1 MDRRNIFKA
10 LFAAGVGAFATRR
23 ASAQAP
29 RARKVVYHL
38 ADVEKVSFVLGNVRN
53 HLAGVGGAEAIKL
66 AVAVHG
72 PPQGVFRHGGTKF
85 AVHDD
90 KRDSLKAG
98 VEFFACAHT
107 MAAQKWALVDLLPG
121 FVVAEKGAVVLLADL
136 QAQGWAY
143 LRP

>member
-10 LFAAGVGAFATRR
+10 ILAAGVGAFGTRS

-29 RARKVVYHL
+29 RASNVVYHL

-53 HLAGVGGAEAIKL
+53 HLAGAGADPIRL

-72 PPQGVFRHGGTKF
+72 PALGVFRLGGTNV
-85 AVHDD
+85 ALQDD
-90 KRDSLKAG
+90 MRDSLKAG
-98 VEFFACAHT
+98 VGFFACANT
-107 MAAQKWALVDLLPG
+107 MAARNWTLSDLLPG

>member
-10 LFAAGVGAFATRR
+10 FFAAGFGAFATRR
-23 ASAQAP
+23 ASAEAAQ
-29 RARKVVYHL
+29 ARKVVYHL

-53 HLAGVGGAEAIKL
+53 HLAGAGGADAIKL

-72 PPQGVFRHGGTKF
+72 PALGVFRLGGTNV
-85 AVHDD
+85 AVQDD
-90 KRDSLKAG
+90 MRDSLEAG
-98 VEFFACAHT
+98 VGFFACANT
-107 MAAQKWALVDLLPG
+107 MAARNWTLGDLLPG

>member
-10 LFAAGVGAFATRR
+10 FVAAGIGAVATRR
-23 ASAQAP
+23 ARAQTT
-29 RARKVVYHL
+29 RATKVVYHL
-38 ADVEKVSFVLGNVRN
+38 ADVEKVAFVLGNVRN
-53 HLAGVGGAEAIKL
+53 HLAGAGEISL

-72 PPQGVFRHGGTKF
+72 PALGVFRLGGTNV
-85 AVHDD
+85 AVLEDM
-90 KRDSLKAG
+90 RDSLKAG
-98 VEFFACAHT
+98 VGFFACANT
-107 MAAQKWALVDLLPG
+107 MAARNWTLGDLLPG

>member
-10 LFAAGVGAFATRR
+10 FVAAGVGVFAPGR
-23 ASAQAP
+23 ASAGET
-29 RARKVVYHL
+29 RASKVVYHL
-38 ADVEKVSFVLGNVRN
+38 SDVEKVPFVLGNLRN
-53 HLAGVGGAEAIKL
+53 HLAGAGEIRL

-72 PPQGVFRHGGTKF
+72 PALGVFRLGGTNV
-85 AVHDD
+85 AIQEDM
-90 KRDSLKAG
+90 RDSLKAG
-98 VEFFACAHT
+98 VGFFACANT
-107 MAAQKWALVDLLPG
+107 MAARNWTLADLLPG

>member
-23 ASAQAP
+23 ASAQAT
-29 RARKVVYHL
+29 RAKKVVYHL
-38 ADVEKVSFVLGNVRN
+38 ADVEKVAFVLGNVRN
-53 HLAGVGGAEAIKL
+53 HLAGAGGADAIRL

-72 PPQGVFRHGGTKF
+72 PALGVFHLGGTNV
-85 AVHDD
+85 ALQQDM
-90 KRDSLKAG
+90 RDSLKAG
-98 VEFFACAHT
+98 VGFFACANT
-107 MAAQKWALVDLLPG
+107 MAARNWTLADLLPG
-121 FVVAEKGAVVLLADL
+121 FVVAEQGAVVLLADL